1 MSLACI
7 LIGTHERPQLA
18 MCWDSDEFI
27 GVKGFKKI
35 ISKHRFTTLGK
46 YLHLSDPTAEDRN
59 NLLWKVCSLVTRLG
73 QKFAKTYTSRKN
85 ITVGEGHSG

>member
-1 MSLACI
+1 MSLARI
-7 LIGTHERPQLA
+7 LIGIHERPQLA

-27 GVKGFKKI
+27 GVEGKKT

-46 YLHLSDPTAEDRN
+46 YLHLSDPTAEDQN

-73 QKFAKTYTSRKN
+73 QKFAKAYTSRKN
-85 ITVGEGHSG
+85 VTVGEGHSG